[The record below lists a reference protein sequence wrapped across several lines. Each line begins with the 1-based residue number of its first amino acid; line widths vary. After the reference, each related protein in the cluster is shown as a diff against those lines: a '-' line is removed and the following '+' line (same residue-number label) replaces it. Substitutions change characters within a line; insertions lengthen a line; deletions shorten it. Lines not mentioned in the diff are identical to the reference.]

1 MKYPLRLVEYCCRFS
16 SITLLLFFKND
27 SEFCGCYYYY
37 YYYYYYSI
45 IANLICSCL
54 GFLHGQNKLRYCI
67 QMQKTFFLSR
77 LNDTK
82 YFFFGKYNSKN
93 PLCV

>member
-1 MKYPLRLVEYCCRFS
+1 MKYPLRLAEYCCRFS

-45 IANLICSCL
+45 IANLMFMPWIFAWTEQATILYSDAK
-54 GFLHGQNKLRYCI
+54 N
-67 QMQKTFFLSR
+67 FFSLS
-77 LNDTK
+77 
-82 YFFFGKYNSKN
+82 FE
-93 PLCV
+93 